1 MWRVISKRKDGSE
14 VRVSCQYLTNML
26 DAVKDAGTKEDI
38 VSINVERE
46 ED

>member
-1 MWRVISKRKDGSE
+1 MWRVTGERKDGSE

-26 DAVKDAGTKEDI
+26 DAVKEAGTKEDI
-38 VSINVERE
+38 VSIYVERK